1 VLDPEVKNARL
12 PGWGEHCNWNDILA
26 IMRRLY
32 PEREFIDDL
41 PGMGRLQ
48 LTTDCSQALAL
59 LEKWGGQKGW
69 KSLEETVTEN
79 MKSIVKFYS

>member
-1 VLDPEVKNARL
+1 MLDPEVKNAKI
-12 PGWGEHCNWNDILA
+12 PAWGHYFNWNDALA

-41 PGMGRLQ
+41 PGMGQLQ
-48 LTTDCSQALAL
+48 LTTDFGQAFAL

-69 KSLEETVTEN
+69 KSLEETVAEN
-79 MKSIVKFYS
+79 MKSILKFYS